1 MPIDG
6 LHYDYEPHTTKGDTM
21 KAIGYIR
28 VSTATQASDGVSLEA
43 QEAKIRAWADLNG
56 YELGGI
62 HVDAGLSGKRA
73 DNRPALQQALA
84 ECGSGDA
91 LVVYSLSRL
100 ARSTR
105 DTIEIAEQLQHCGTD
120 LVSLSEKIDTTTA
133 AGKMVF
139 RMLAVLSEFERDQ
152 VSERTKMALEHKKA
166 RGERVGS
173 IPYGSRLEAKT
184 GKLLPEPQ
192 ERAAIDFAL
201 GLRCDGQSF
210 REIAAA
216 LDSAGFPPRGKA
228 WHPQTVK
235 NIIEAAA

>member
-1 MPIDG
+1 
-6 LHYDYEPHTTKGDTM
+6 M

-28 VSTATQASDGVSLEA
+28 VSTEAQANEGTSLEA
-43 QEAKIRAWADLNG
+43 QEAKIRAWCELNG
-56 YELGGI
+56 CELGGI
-62 HVDAGLSGKRA
+62 HVDAGLSGSRA
-73 DNRPALQQALA
+73 DNRPALQQALQA
-84 ECGSGDA
+84 CGRGDV

-105 DTIEIAEQLQHCGTD
+105 DTIEIADRLQDNGTD

-152 VSERTKMALEHKKA
+152 VAERTKMALQHKKA
-166 RGERVGS
+166 QGERVGS
-173 IPYGSRLEAKT
+173 IPYGYRLDSKT
-184 GKLLPEPQ
+184 GKLSPEPQ

-201 GLRCDGQSF
+201 KLRCESRPY

-216 LDSAGFPPRGKA
+216 LQCEGFKPRGKT

-235 NIIEAAA
+235 NIVEAATPRD